1 MFIGKFG
8 HLTSTGSTLHKSFFY
23 QERFVNFLNGSRIF
37 SQSRGNGSDTYR
49 TTFKFVY
56 NGAKYLVVYLIQ
68 AVLINIQCFQ
78 CKLGDLRIDRTGAF
92 HLRKITY
99 PTEQGIGNTG
109 RSAATGSD
117 LRCCTYRTRHIQ
129 YGRRTTNDIAQNII
143 IIVLQ
148 MKINTETCTKRSR
161 QQTATCGCTNQRER
175 IQIYLDAA
183 CRRSLI
189 DHNIDAV
196 IFHGRIKIFLH
207 HRRQPMNFI
216 DKKYIVRFETG

>member
-78 CKLGDLRIDRTGAF
+78 CKLGDAKRGSSMIETVGIDQTVSQTTVDASISTG
-92 HLRKITY
+92 
-99 PTEQGIGNTG
+99 
-109 RSAATGSD
+109 
-117 LRCCTYRTRHIQ
+117 
-129 YGRRTTNDIAQNII
+129 NI
-143 IIVLQ
+143 
-148 MKINTETCTKRSR
+148 
-161 QQTATCGCTNQRER
+161 
-175 IQIYLDAA
+175 
-183 CRRSLI
+183 
-189 DHNIDAV
+189 
-196 IFHGRIKIFLH
+196 
-207 HRRQPMNFI
+207 
-216 DKKYIVRFETG
+216 

>member
-92 HLRKITY
+92 HLRKIS
-99 PTEQGIGNTG
+99 P
-109 RSAATGSD
+109 A
-117 LRCCTYRTRHIQ
+117 LR
-129 YGRRTTNDIAQNII
+129 
-143 IIVLQ
+143 L
-148 MKINTETCTKRSR
+148 
-161 QQTATCGCTNQRER
+161 
-175 IQIYLDAA
+175 
-183 CRRSLI
+183 
-189 DHNIDAV
+189 
-196 IFHGRIKIFLH
+196 
-207 HRRQPMNFI
+207 
-216 DKKYIVRFETG
+216 

>member
-78 CKLGDLRIDRTGAF
+78 CKLSDLRIDRTGA
-92 HLRKITY
+92 LSPAQITV
-99 PTEQGIGNTG
+99 PDGARHWHTG
-109 RSAATGSD
+109 RSA
-117 LRCCTYRTRHIQ
+117 
-129 YGRRTTNDIAQNII
+129 
-143 IIVLQ
+143 V
-148 MKINTETCTKRSR
+148 
-161 QQTATCGCTNQRER
+161 REA
-175 IQIYLDAA
+175 ISDAA
-183 CRRSLI
+183 RT
-189 DHNIDAV
+189 
-196 IFHGRIKIFLH
+196 
-207 HRRQPMNFI
+207 
-216 DKKYIVRFETG
+216 DKAHPVWTQNDE